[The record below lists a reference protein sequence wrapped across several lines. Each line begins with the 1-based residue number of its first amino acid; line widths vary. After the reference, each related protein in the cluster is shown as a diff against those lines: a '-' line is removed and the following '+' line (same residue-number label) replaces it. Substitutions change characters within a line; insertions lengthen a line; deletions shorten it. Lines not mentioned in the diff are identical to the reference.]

1 MCNRK
6 NFCTVI
12 CYCLVFKI
20 VDNFEHRAKGW
31 CLILLYIVQCKT
43 KACCYPLI
51 HALHNIKY
59 IRNHQ
64 YIKVFNDL
72 QAICTIFMYLCF
84 LLHRNLDCTAQVKHH
99 RLRCVKSLT
108 HFCWRKKKKENFF
121 VTSVSIGDKITRDSP
136 SSFFKV
142 LIAIA
147 FYDFGSLINPNLIRV
162 TAE

>member
-108 HFCWRKKKKENFF
+108 HFCWRKKKGKLFRNF
-121 VTSVSIGDKITRDSP
+121 SVHRRQNYKGFP
-136 SSFFKV
+136 LFLLQSSHCNCFLRFWKP
-142 LIAIA
+142 
-147 FYDFGSLINPNLIRV
+147 Y
-162 TAE
+162 